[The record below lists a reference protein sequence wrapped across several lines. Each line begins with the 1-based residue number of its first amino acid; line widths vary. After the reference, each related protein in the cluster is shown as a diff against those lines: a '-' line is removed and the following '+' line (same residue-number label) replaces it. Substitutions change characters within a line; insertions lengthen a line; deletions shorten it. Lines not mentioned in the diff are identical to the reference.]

1 MKMTFADQVTL
12 ALHLYDNPELTTVRS
27 AYRLPRCKAE
37 SIGFYHNGT
46 WYGVLKSRG
55 KVVAVLL
62 SEANKNNVH
71 IINIAAFDR
80 TGKRHLAKW
89 ARIKEAVYGVKIPV
103 FDVEGMTNV

>member
-1 MKMTFADQVTL
+1 MTMTFADQVIL
-12 ALHLYDNPELTTVRS
+12 ALHLYDHPELTQVRS
-27 AYRLPRCKAE
+27 AYRLPRCNAE
-37 SIGFYHNGT
+37 SIGFYSNGV

-71 IINIAAFDR
+71 IINIAAYDH

-89 ARIKEAVYGVKIPV
+89 VAIKERVYGMTIPV
-103 FDVEGMTNV
+103 FDVEGMANV

>member
-1 MKMTFADQVTL
+1 MTMTFADQVTL
-12 ALHLYDNPELTTVRS
+12 ALHLYDNPDLTQVRS
-27 AYRLPRCKAE
+27 SYRLPRCNAE
-37 SIGFYHNGT
+37 SIGFYHNGV

-89 ARIKEAVYGVKIPV
+89 VTIKEAVYGVTIPV
-103 FDVEGMTNV
+103 FDVEGLQNI